1 MAPAEDQRAAA
12 ADRGSWVDRARAW
25 LMPPLDPEL
34 EEPLARE
41 IADSNRLRLLVVA
54 PFVLLGHAIHV
65 ALYRTSSLERATLAP
80 SIAHWRDAVATL
92 HAATFVVTLGLV
104 AAILRYGRGRHG
116 NLLAYAAVLT
126 YLIHGALTAGVDQL
140 SGTVTGVTPFIAYCL
155 FMAVFVTQTPRAAIV
170 LYAMAAAVFFAALH
184 VAQPS
189 PSVRLA
195 LMPNGGSIVVVSVVL
210 SFLFYL
216 ARRRDF
222 GQRVIIERQRASLA
236 ALNLGLERRVTEQ
249 VSEIV
254 RRAEEVDQL
263 NAQLRAQVRARSSE
277 LSIALAKL
285 AQDREID
292 GSLRRG
298 VLLGERFEVGE
309 VIGRGGMGVVYDG
322 TDRTTGARVAIKVI
336 QASSSQQLAALHRF
350 LREARAGASVSH
362 PAVVRVLHVDVSDD
376 GMFFQVQ
383 ELVEGQPLRA
393 AGDPWPPGIA
403 ARFGSVLC
411 AGLAAAHERGIVH
424 RDVKPSN
431 VLLIRTA
438 PGMKLLDFG
447 IAKLYEDG
455 RSPGEG
461 ETSRAGGTNTGVIL
475 GTPAFMSPEQVEG
488 MRAVTTASD
497 VYAVGLIL
505 FLLLTGRHPFEE
517 ERTLHGIV
525 FSHLCVP
532 APDARSL
539 LPSVPELLALLVSR
553 CLEKDPAARPAA
565 QELGAALTSFAD
577 ELGVPAL
584 EALTRG
590 DLPGGPRPA
599 ENATTVE
606 ARPVAV

>member
-1 MAPAEDQRAAA
+1 
-12 ADRGSWVDRARAW
+12 
-25 LMPPLDPEL
+25 
-34 EEPLARE
+34 
-41 IADSNRLRLLVVA
+41 
-54 PFVLLGHAIHV
+54 
-65 ALYRTSSLERATLAP
+65 
-80 SIAHWRDAVATL
+80 
-92 HAATFVVTLGLV
+92 
-104 AAILRYGRGRHG
+104 
-116 NLLAYAAVLT
+116 
-126 YLIHGALTAGVDQL
+126 
-140 SGTVTGVTPFIAYCL
+140 
-155 FMAVFVTQTPRAAIV
+155 
-170 LYAMAAAVFFAALH
+170 
-184 VAQPS
+184 
-189 PSVRLA
+189 
-195 LMPNGGSIVVVSVVL
+195 
-210 SFLFYL
+210 
-216 ARRRDF
+216 
-222 GQRVIIERQRASLA
+222 
-236 ALNLGLERRVTEQ
+236 
-249 VSEIV
+249 
-254 RRAEEVDQL
+254 
-263 NAQLRAQVRARSSE
+263 
-277 LSIALAKL
+277 
-285 AQDREID
+285 
-292 GSLRRG
+292 
-298 VLLGERFEVGE
+298 
-309 VIGRGGMGVVYDG
+309 
-322 TDRTTGARVAIKVI
+322 
-336 QASSSQQLAALHRF
+336 
-350 LREARAGASVSH
+350 
-362 PAVVRVLHVDVSDD
+362 VLHVDVSDD

-539 LPSVPELLALLVSR
+539 LPSVSYWRCSCRAVSR
-553 CLEKDPAARPAA
+553 R
-565 QELGAALTSFAD
+565 T
-577 ELGVPAL
+577 
-584 EALTRG
+584 
-590 DLPGGPRPA
+590 PRPA
-599 ENATTVE
+599 P
-606 ARPVAV
+606 RRRSWGRR